1 MEDKDFYQKL
11 VEETLRHQSG
21 TKHLQTQSLDKKLRH
36 FELNFLKGMFI
47 PQTGLI
53 RFQTKIGP
61 LDIPS
66 NWSHFKQLVDSE
78 SDQFLNL
85 KEDDDHFL
93 DILQH
98 YFQDTFSYIWLT
110 LDEGNCYLVMIK
122 KHQKELWDRLRT
134 DKHDEQAA

>member
-1 MEDKDFYQKL
+1 MEDKNFFQTL
-11 VEETLRHQSG
+11 VEETLKHQ
-21 TKHLQTQSLDKKLRH
+21 TKTKNLHTQNLEKKLRH

-66 NWSHFKQLVDSE
+66 NWSHFKQLMDSE
-78 SDQFLNL
+78 SDQLLNL

-93 DILQH
+93 DVLQH
-98 YFQDTFSYIWLT
+98 YYGERFTYVWMT
-110 LDEGNCYLVMIK
+110 MEEGYCYLVMIK
-122 KHQKELWDRLRT
+122 KHQKELWDHLRSE
-134 DKHDEQAA
+134 KSGQAAA